1 MIRHK
6 QLSDYEPQQPSTQT
20 PRKEN
25 STSSQSLLQTPT
37 ASLSNKTPS
46 SQRKNNQPSLPVN
59 AYQIRQELERFGM
72 YCNDRDALIRCPQSM
87 DRISEIITDAPRSVM
102 AETSV
107 KKVMAAVEANYTQ
120 NEKTLFRKVQPLVV
134 KIARDIAGQHSDP
147 SNGVETVKQTFEE
160 DGLQIIEDC
169 TFIRKLLPSA
179 DAVTNNKTIGLTDPK
194 PDLTYGIT
202 TERTSEAE
210 YRVPQHLFAYL
221 SVAPGMRYPFYVE
234 EHKSAEEGIIK
245 AEHQAIRD
253 GAVLVNARMKLNEVL
268 KPEKD
273 LTVGPDTDS
282 FVFSCAWT
290 PDIARIYVNWYERR
304 GEGSRGLFHM
314 HKIGGTY
321 TMDRPDDIKKLR
333 HDIHNILDWGLL
345 DFRKRGQ
352 RVWEDIVGYYQ
363 ESNAA
368 GEAED

>member
-1 MIRHK
+1 M
-6 QLSDYEPQQPSTQT
+6 
-20 PRKEN
+20 
-25 STSSQSLLQTPT
+25 
-37 ASLSNKTPS
+37 
-46 SQRKNNQPSLPVN
+46 N
-59 AYQIRQELERFGM
+59 AYQIRHELERFGM
-72 YCNDRDALIRCPQSM
+72 YCDDGDALIRCPQFM
-87 DRISEIITDAPRSVM
+87 DMISEIITDAPRSVM
-102 AETSV
+102 ADTSV
-107 KKVMAAVEANYTQ
+107 KKVMVAVKENYTQ
-120 NEKTLFRKVQPLVV
+120 NEKTLFRNVQPLVV
-134 KIARDIAGQHSDP
+134 KIARDITSQHSDL
-147 SNGVETVKQTFEE
+147 SNGVETLKKTFRE

-169 TFIRKLLPSA
+169 SFIRKLLPSA

-268 KPEKD
+268 KPEKV
-273 LTVGPDTDS
+273 LAVGPDTDS

-290 PDIARIYVNWYERR
+290 PDIARIYVNWYEKRE
-304 GEGSRGLFHM
+304 EGSRGLFHM

-345 DFRKRGQ
+345 DFKKRGQ
-352 RVWEDIVGYYQ
+352 RVWEDIVAYYQ
-363 ESNAA
+363 ESNAS

>member
-1 MIRHK
+1 
-6 QLSDYEPQQPSTQT
+6 
-20 PRKEN
+20 
-25 STSSQSLLQTPT
+25 
-37 ASLSNKTPS
+37 
-46 SQRKNNQPSLPVN
+46 
-59 AYQIRQELERFGM
+59 
-72 YCNDRDALIRCPQSM
+72 M
-87 DRISEIITDAPRSVM
+87 DMISEIITDAPRSVM
-102 AETSV
+102 ADASV
-107 KKVMAAVEANYTQ
+107 KKVMVAVKENYTQ
-120 NEKTLFRKVQPLVV
+120 NEKTLFRNVQPLVV

-147 SNGVETVKQTFEE
+147 SNGIETVKKAFRE

-210 YRVPQHLFAYL
+210 YQVPQHLFAYL

-268 KPEKD
+268 HPEKVIP
-273 LTVGPDTDS
+273 VGPDIDS

-290 PDIARIYVNWYERR
+290 PDIARIYVNWYEKRE
-304 GEGSRGLFHM
+304 EGNRGLFHM

-345 DFRKRGQ
+345 DFRKRAQ
-352 RVWEDIVGYYQ
+352 RVWEDIVAHYQ